1 MDGREE
7 GRKRGRHGW
16 VRGSKKSV
24 AGVTMKYTMK
34 RWRRAVYRDKRTAVA
49 VHGVYGEQRKGFEPS
64 RRKAVSL
71 FLLEVYMNYRLYFGR
86 LKNK

>member
-1 MDGREE
+1 
-7 GRKRGRHGW
+7 
-16 VRGSKKSV
+16 
-24 AGVTMKYTMK
+24 MKYTMK

-71 FLLEVYMNYRLYFGR
+71 FLLEVYELADYIYIYIYIYIGAYIGGNERDLCHLEERL
-86 LKNK
+86 